1 MRLSTRKI
9 VYSIFILVLLVFL
22 GVFLL
27 MSGTVITKQVKIGE
41 IFELKLGESA
51 YIKEADLNIKYKK
64 FKKQECST
72 FNGNGHDINLG
83 ECRVSISFGGTINE
97 TKYDNLA
104 GALYGTY
111 YFTRM
116 PWLNHEAD
124 GKVLKLIMYKKDD
137 CAPIKD
143 DKTRDFCLLDRKD
156 IFSCGE
162 IKDKAYRFN
171 CTSDLLRQSIKSGKL
186 SEDGLKVICEKN
198 MDGDKWCLSMYNL
211 IKTKTTNNAVF
222 CEGVVDTKAKDTC
235 WAEMAKFNKNGNFC
249 SNIEN
254 IEVKDFCYM
263 NITQATGQGGWC
275 DKITWGDVKKEIC
288 KDSQDGIE
296 GIKRICE
303 RWELSTNT
311 TECLDSYYAQT
322 APLVREASLCNKIS
336 DSTRKDYCLKQVN
349 EYQW

>member
-1 MRLSTRKI
+1 MHLSTRKI
-9 VYSIFILVLLVFL
+9 VYSIFILVLLGF
-22 GVFLL
+22 GVYFLL
-27 MSGTVITKQVKIGE
+27 MSETVITKQVKIGE

-51 YIKEADLNIKYKK
+51 QIKEADLNIKYKK
-64 FKKQECST
+64 FRKQECPP
-72 FNGNGHDINLG
+72 FDGINLG
-83 ECRVSISFGGTINE
+83 ECMGTISFSGTINE

-104 GALYGTY
+104 GAMYGTY

-116 PWLNHEAD
+116 PWLNQEAD
-124 GKVLKLIMYKKDD
+124 GKVLKLIVYKKDD
-137 CAPIKD
+137 CTPIKD
-143 DKTRDFCLLDRKD
+143 DKTKDYCLLDRKD

-171 CTSDLLRQSIKSGKL
+171 CTSDLLEQSIKSGKL

-211 IKTKTTNNAVF
+211 VKAKTTKDVAF
-222 CEGVVDTKAKDTC
+222 CGGVVDIKTKDTC
-235 WAEMAKFNKNGNFC
+235 WAEMAKFRKNGNFC

-254 IEVKDFCYM
+254 IEEKEYCYM
-263 NITQATGQGGWC
+263 NITQATDQGEWC
-275 DKITWGDVKKEIC
+275 NKIIWNDGKREIC
-288 KDSQDGIE
+288 KDSQDGTE
-296 GIKRICE
+296 GIKRICK

-322 APLVREASLCNKIS
+322 APLVREAGLCNKIS
-336 DSTRKDYCLKQVN
+336 DSARKDYCLKEVN